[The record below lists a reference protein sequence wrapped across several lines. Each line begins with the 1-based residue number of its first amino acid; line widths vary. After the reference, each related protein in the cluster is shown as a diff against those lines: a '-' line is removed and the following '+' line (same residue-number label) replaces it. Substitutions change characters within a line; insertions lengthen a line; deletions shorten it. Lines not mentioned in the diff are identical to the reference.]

1 MQKPITETQPKL
13 GLSGFVIA
21 LIAFFTLVD
30 LFATQAILPR
40 LAHAYSVS
48 PATMGVAVNA
58 STLGMAIGAILTG
71 LFGDILDRRLGIVIS
86 LSILS
91 MPTLLLALAPDLTVF
106 FVLRVLQGL
115 CMATAFTLTLAHLG
129 EVCSQKAQAS
139 AFAAYITGNVASNLF
154 GRLIAAS
161 AVGAYG
167 LTINF
172 VIFACLN
179 LIGAVLAFATVSSR
193 QGYPGLALGAAPPP
207 RLTLSTRLKRLSA
220 LANPQLLAGLGI
232 GFCILF
238 AFIGV
243 FSYVNF
249 ILMAAPLN
257 LGMMGLGLVYFVFAP
272 SIVLTP
278 LAGSVAS
285 RLGARTALWLGLSV
299 ALIGLFCLT
308 MGSLIW
314 VLVGLVLVGVGTF
327 FAQATATGYVSRIPG
342 VDRSVASGL
351 YLSAYFS
358 GGLAGAAI
366 LGQVY
371 ERHGWAACVT
381 GVALILGFAALFG
394 AFMKSELEKPHV

>member
-1 MQKPITETQPKL
+1 MK
-13 GLSGFVIA
+13 
-21 LIAFFTLVD
+21 
-30 LFATQAILPR
+30 
-40 LAHAYSVS
+40 
-48 PATMGVAVNA
+48 
-58 STLGMAIGAILTG
+58 
-71 LFGDILDRRLGIVIS
+71 
-86 LSILS
+86 
-91 MPTLLLALAPDLTVF
+91 
-106 FVLRVLQGL
+106 
-115 CMATAFTLTLAHLG
+115 
-129 EVCSQKAQAS
+129 
-139 AFAAYITGNVASNLF
+139 
-154 GRLIAAS
+154 
-161 AVGAYG
+161 
-167 LTINF
+167 INF

-220 LANPQLLAGLGI
+220 LANPQLLSGLGI